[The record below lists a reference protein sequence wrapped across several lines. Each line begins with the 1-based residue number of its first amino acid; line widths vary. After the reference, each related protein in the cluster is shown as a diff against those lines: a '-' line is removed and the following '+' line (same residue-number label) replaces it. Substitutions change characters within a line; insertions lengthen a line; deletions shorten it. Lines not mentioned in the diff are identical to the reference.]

1 MAAKS
6 KFIFTAM
13 FLLIFSP
20 SLTPATPVL
29 SSPSRVIPSACNVS
43 NPSQPKGCV
52 VKDFGALL
60 RKQIET
66 YVAFTN
72 EKDSRFESEYK
83 SCIAR
88 ENKLLWEQY
97 FGSFESNQ
105 SRFEF
110 PQDKSISAA
119 EYLTAMA
126 NAQIDWIN
134 KVEGYFASINHDQV
148 KSCLEFMVYSLNSD
162 YGPIPEKNYK
172 REWTADYHEIFAKY
186 LIASEENM
194 KVNPANRKNLYNQ
207 FLSEVFAVYNT
218 AGKQRIDKHLKL
230 LSPIRAIAES
240 AKLVANNEKAKI
252 ITDGAKA
259 AAQAKSLAEAQAKR
273 EAELQARAD
282 KEAQSKVLAD
292 AQARAKVLANGGC
305 MNKVTGGAIANG
317 QRSFGNTCVNG
328 RLIADKPAVSTSKSG
343 SCQDPTSG
351 MLVKNGA
358 SINYVDGTRTCL
370 NGKWSNPMKSGGSS
384 GGKTLVSKTC
394 TKSTTGLTSDWNGA
408 QYSWTI
414 WNNWSDGSKTVASMG
429 SGYLSSVPYGC

>member
-1 MAAKS
+1 M
-6 KFIFTAM
+6 
-13 FLLIFSP
+13 IFSP

-29 SSPSRVIPSACNVS
+29 SSPSRVIPSACNAS

-230 LSPIRAIAES
+230 LLPIRAIAES
-240 AKLVANNEKAKI
+240 AKLVANKEKTEI
-252 ITDGAKA
+252 ITDQAKA

-282 KEAQSKVLAD
+282 KEARDKALAD
-292 AQARAKVLANGGC
+292 ARARAKQKKANTNEGAKLLANGGC
-305 MNKVTGGAIANG
+305 
-317 QRSFGNTCVNG
+317 
-328 RLIADKPAVSTSKSG
+328 
-343 SCQDPTSG
+343 QDPTLG
-351 MLVKNGA
+351 IIVKNGG
-358 SINYVDGTRTCL
+358 SIKYSDGTRTCV
-370 NGKWSNPMKSGGSS
+370 NGKWSNPNRSSGSS

-414 WNNWSDGSKTVASMG
+414 WNNWSDGSRTVATMG
-429 SGYLSSVPYGC
+429 SGYLNSVPYGC